1 MLLSVSAKSITNV
14 QPISSLTPEHCIS
27 FHCGKESVSETIFQL
42 PECTCCLP
50 ATNCLNLLDFRG
62 IETRQK
68 WSPACTCFPFSE
80 QDSGSRGT
88 LVISN
93 DAERHLTTD
102 PVTPPDS
109 GALRVLIVDDEA
121 SVRKVM
127 AAVLAQLGLP
137 CETAAGGEE
146 ALHILETSQI
156 DAVISDL
163 QMPGMSGL
171 ELLAKVRRLH
181 PQLVF
186 LMVTGVDDL
195 RVGVQA
201 MQQGADDYIVK
212 PLQVDGN
219 ILSASLAR
227 AKRVKHLEQ
236 EVENYRHHLEEI
248 VAEQTQQ
255 LREALRQIERSYD
268 HTLEALG
275 AAIDLRD
282 SPTAGHSRRVFL
294 YSVEIARAMGGLETQ
309 MRNIGMGA
317 WLHDIGKLAISDGIL
332 LKPGALTDEER
343 RVMQQHAQIGYD
355 LVKGIPFLA
364 EAAEIIYAHHERWDG
379 SGYPRGLT
387 TEEIPVGA
395 RIFAVADTF
404 DAMTSDRPY
413 RRALPFKASQE
424 VIERGAGKQYD
435 TQTVEA
441 FLSVPDEV
449 WNAIRRETASSH
461 AYGMATARDI
471 HALSGMI
478 KPMR

>member
-1 MLLSVSAKSITNV
+1 MGGVRKSVKTMLLSVSAKSITNV

-171 ELLAKVRRLH
+171 ELLTKVRQIH

-186 LMVTGVDDL
+186 LMVTGVDDV
-195 RVGVQA
+195 RGR
-201 MQQGADDYIVK
+201 
-212 PLQVDGN
+212 
-219 ILSASLAR
+219 AS
-227 AKRVKHLEQ
+227 
-236 EVENYRHHLEEI
+236 
-248 VAEQTQQ
+248 
-255 LREALRQIERSYD
+255 
-268 HTLEALG
+268 
-275 AAIDLRD
+275 
-282 SPTAGHSRRVFL
+282 
-294 YSVEIARAMGGLETQ
+294 
-309 MRNIGMGA
+309 
-317 WLHDIGKLAISDGIL
+317 
-332 LKPGALTDEER
+332 
-343 RVMQQHAQIGYD
+343 
-355 LVKGIPFLA
+355 
-364 EAAEIIYAHHERWDG
+364 
-379 SGYPRGLT
+379 
-387 TEEIPVGA
+387 
-395 RIFAVADTF
+395 
-404 DAMTSDRPY
+404 DATWR
-413 RRALPFKASQE
+413 
-424 VIERGAGKQYD
+424 
-435 TQTVEA
+435 
-441 FLSVPDEV
+441 
-449 WNAIRRETASSH
+449 
-461 AYGMATARDI
+461 
-471 HALSGMI
+471 
-478 KPMR
+478 